1 MIFGI
6 GTDIVRV
13 SRISAALERHGE
25 RFARRILTD
34 SELSEFNTSTRPDH
48 FLAKR
53 FAAKE
58 AAAKAIGTGFRD
70 GLTLRHIGVRHNKLG
85 RPDLVFSARAIE
97 LQQELEFGAAYLS
110 LSDEHDYA
118 IAFVTLLRQ
127 EPRGGASRWRRH
139 KR

>member
-13 SRISAALERHGE
+13 VRFEQSLARYGE

-34 SELSEFNTSTRPDH
+34 AEYADFQKIARPAQ

-58 AAAKAIGTGFRD
+58 ATAKAMGTGFRN
-70 GLTLRHIGVRHNKLG
+70 GLSLRHIGVGHDANGK
-85 RPDLVFSARAIE
+85 P
-97 LQQELEFGAAYLS
+97 QLEFSGVAADFLS
-110 LSDEHDYA
+110 VNSITHAHISLADEKDHA
-118 IAFVTLLRQ
+118 VAFVTL
-127 EPRGGASRWRRH
+127 SDD
-139 KR
+139 

>member
-13 SRISAALERHGE
+13 ARMEKSLARFSE

-34 SELSEFNTSTRPDH
+34 AEYADFRKIARPAH

-58 AAAKAIGTGFRD
+58 ATAKAMGTGFRN
-70 GLTLRHIGVRHNKLG
+70 GLSLRHIGVGHDANGKPQLQFSGVAADFLHHNSINS
-85 RPDLVFSARAIE
+85 VHI
-97 LQQELEFGAAYLS
+97 S
-110 LSDEHDYA
+110 LADEKDFA
-118 IAFVTLLRQ
+118 VAFVTL
-127 EPRGGASRWRRH
+127 GCD
-139 KR
+139 